1 VEDGMIVQFHTPK
14 GIVNVDPLTVTD
26 TQLAV
31 LNIDRKALAKLIP
44 RDLAAELDDLKA
56 RVEKL
61 EKMQS

>member
-1 VEDGMIVQFHTPK
+1 MIVQFHTPK